1 MSDAID
7 DGRTDD
13 NPIDEGPI
21 DEDREISDV
30 GLPHAGDDVRTDGA
44 GSAVGERDVDLDGRP
59 QADRAALDEAFPPAE
74 GRS

>member
-7 DGRTDD
+7 DGRTDED
-13 NPIDEGPI
+13 PI

-30 GLPHAGDDVRTDGA
+30 GLPGPGDDVRTDGA

>member
-7 DGRTDD
+7 DGRTDE
-13 NPIDEGPI
+13 NPI

-30 GLPHAGDDVRTDGA
+30 GLPRPGDDVRNDGA

>member
-7 DGRTDD
+7 DGRTDE
-13 NPIDEGPI
+13 NPI

-30 GLPHAGDDVRTDGA
+30 GLPDAGDDVRTDGA

>member
-1 MSDAID
+1 MSDPID
-7 DGRTDD
+7 DGRT
-13 NPIDEGPI
+13 

-44 GSAVGERDVDLDGRP
+44 GSTVGERDVDLDGRP

>member
-1 MSDAID
+1 MS
-7 DGRTDD
+7 DD

>member
-1 MSDAID
+1 MD
-7 DGRTDD
+7 DGRTDE

>member
-7 DGRTDD
+7 DGRTDE
-13 NPIDEGPI
+13 NPI